1 MPMERNERLSM
12 PVVRPRAVIAD
23 SQSSEGRRIAS
34 RLESDGFVALHVAD
48 TESAARQI
56 EEGGV
61 DALITEARA
70 PRIDG
75 LRLLQLAR
83 LHNPT
88 VCVIFLISPR
98 EVEIATRAMEEGVH
112 DFQTRP
118 INLQKLAAVVR
129 RGMETQRLATR
140 LVEMQR
146 RLDREFGAE
155 GLIGESP
162 AVTAIWRK
170 VRQVAAG
177 NANVVLVGEAGTGK
191 GRLAR
196 SIHEHSAR
204 RGAPFVVVD
213 CATSQLLAAWSG
225 RVASPVDPE
234 SPPSRPGAFQQAFG
248 GTLVLEG
255 VHRLDPG
262 AQAHLLGI
270 LAEGKVRPISGDA
283 RSLTISDRAVPID
296 VRLIVTSHVD
306 LRSLVATGR
315 FREELF
321 YRLNVVT
328 LFLPPLRQ
336 RPQDVPLLL
345 THFLEIAVEGTDL
358 PIPAVT
364 ARALQQLCRH
374 DWPGNVRELKD
385 VVSSMLV
392 GWDGTRLLDFSDLP
406 APLQRAAEDDS
417 RVSSGP
423 VSIRE
428 MERYAIESA
437 LSATDFDRRAAARRL
452 GLSLR
457 TFYRRLREYGI
468 HAPRMKS
475 ADRGERAP
483 VSSAV
488 STPPTE

>member
-1 MPMERNERLSM
+1 MERSERLSV
-12 PVVRPRAVIAD
+12 PVVRPRALIAD
-23 SQSSEGRRIAS
+23 SQGSEARRIAS
-34 RLESDGFVALHVAD
+34 RLESDGFVVLQVAD

-56 EEGGV
+56 EDGGV

-98 EVEIATRAMEEGVH
+98 EVELATRAMEDGVH

-129 RGMETQRLATR
+129 RGMEIQRLATR

-196 SIHEHSAR
+196 SIHEHSSR
-204 RGAPFVVVD
+204 RDAPFVVVD
-213 CATSQLLAAWSG
+213 CALPTSQLLAAWSG
-225 RVASPVDPE
+225 RVASAVDPE

-248 GTLVLEG
+248 GTLLLEG
-255 VHRLDPG
+255 VHRLDPE
-262 AQAHLLGI
+262 AQTHLLGI
-270 LAEGKVRPISGDA
+270 LAEGKVRPLSGDGRDLA
-283 RSLTISDRAVPID
+283 PSDRAIPID
-296 VRLIVTSHVD
+296 VRLIVTSQTD
-306 LRSLVATGR
+306 LRSLVAVGR

-345 THFLEIAVEGTDL
+345 SHFLEIAVEGTDL
-358 PIPAVT
+358 PVPALT
-364 ARALQQLCRH
+364 ARAVEQLCRYE
-374 DWPGNVRELKD
+374 WPGNVRELKD

-392 GWDGTRLLDFSDLP
+392 GWDGTRLLDLPDLP
-406 APLQRAAEDDS
+406 AALQRTPGEEGA
-417 RVSSGP
+417 SGGP
-423 VSIRE
+423 LSIRE
-428 MERYAIESA
+428 LERHAIEQA
-437 LSATDFDRRAAARRL
+437 LFATDFDRRAAARRL

-468 HAPRMKS
+468 QAPRMKPTG
-475 ADRGERAP
+475 RG
-483 VSSAV
+483 
-488 STPPTE
+488 

>member
-1 MPMERNERLSM
+1 MTMERSERLSL
-12 PVVRPRAVIAD
+12 PVVRPRALIVD
-23 SQSSEGRRIAS
+23 SQSNEGRRLS
-34 RLESDGFVALHVAD
+34 LRLESEGFVALQVGD

-61 DALITEARA
+61 DALITEARS

-75 LRLLQLAR
+75 LRLLHLAR
-83 LHNPT
+83 LRNPN

-98 EVEIATRAMEEGVH
+98 EVELATRAMEEGVH

-118 INLQKLAAVVR
+118 LNLQKLAAVVR
-129 RGMETQRLATR
+129 RGLETQRLATR

-162 AVTAIWRK
+162 AVTSIWRK

-177 NANVVLVGEAGTGK
+177 NASVVLVGESGTGK

-196 SIHEHSAR
+196 SIHEHSTR
-204 RGAPFVVVD
+204 KDGPFVVVD
-213 CATSQLLAAWSG
+213 CLKTPTSHLIPGWSG
-225 RVASPVDPE
+225 RIASSVDPD
-234 SPPSRPGAFQQAFG
+234 SPPARPGAFQQAYG
-248 GTLVLEG
+248 GTLVLDG
-255 VHRLDPG
+255 VHGLDLE
-262 AQAHLLGI
+262 AQSHLLGI
-270 LAEGKVRPISGDA
+270 LVDRNVRPLSGDS
-283 RSLTISDRAVPID
+283 RGVVLGDRAIPID
-296 VRLIVTSHVD
+296 VRLIATSQAD
-306 LRSLVATGR
+306 LRGLVAAGR

-345 THFLEIAVEGTDL
+345 AHFLEISVEGTDL

-364 ARALQQLCRH
+364 ARAIQQLCRH

-385 VVSSMLV
+385 VVSSMMV
-392 GWDGTRLLDFSDLP
+392 GWDGTRLLDIADLP
-406 APLQRAAEDDS
+406 AALQHEAEEDGG
-417 RVSSGP
+417 VWIAHA
-423 VSIRE
+423 SIRE
-428 MERYAIESA
+428 MERHAIEAA
-437 LSATDFDRRAAARRL
+437 LSATNFDRRAAARRL
-452 GLSLR
+452 GISLR

-468 HAPRMKS
+468 QAPRMTS
-475 ADRGERAP
+475 AERGRRAP
-483 VSSAV
+483 
-488 STPPTE
+488 TR